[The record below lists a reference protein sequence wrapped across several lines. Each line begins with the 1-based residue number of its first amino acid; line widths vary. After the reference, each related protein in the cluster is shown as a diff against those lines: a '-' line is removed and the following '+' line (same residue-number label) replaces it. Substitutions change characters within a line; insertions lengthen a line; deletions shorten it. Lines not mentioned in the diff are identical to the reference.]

1 MKHYALGF
9 VLITLFSSM
18 AQATCQ
24 LSLSRPEVKYGA
36 IRDKDFTGQHK
47 RWKTLSEREVQLN
60 AICDM
65 PVKMAI
71 FSQGGLKD
79 DGFRFA
85 SDSVMLVGASNATLD
100 GKSVMLG
107 KTKMHGSF
115 VLSNKA
121 SDKKLL
127 RDNEGIMPVSGNDI
141 LEGQQFSVT
150 LTIRPA
156 LSTRDM
162 DVTDKTTLESNLHF
176 NVETE

>member
-9 VLITLFSSM
+9 MLIALFSGA

-36 IRDKDFTGQHK
+36 IRNKDFTGQHK
-47 RWKTLSEREVQLN
+47 RWKMLRERQVQLN
-60 AICDM
+60 AICDT

-71 FSQGGLKD
+71 FSQGGAQD

-107 KTKMHGSF
+107 KTTTHGSF

-127 RDNEGIMPVSGNDI
+127 RDNEGIMPANGNNV

-162 DVTDKTTLESNLHF
+162 DVNDKTTLESDLHF